1 MVKALLAFVVVVTAA
16 VFVTGGGETVQG
28 FGRDVSNLGDK
39 IQGKQPWVKI
49 EESESTAAKNDS

>member
-16 VFVTGGGETVQG
+16 VFVTGCGETVQG

-49 EESESTAAKNDS
+49 KESESTVAKNDS